1 MIPPFSLCET
11 TPQKNNLVVKGVR
24 HEYLFPKAMKKYLL
38 PIILSIFSFNAIFAQ
53 SGKTYTVTLDH
64 NDKTGVKEQ
73 ITATYGKPM
82 PEDIGLV
89 APTRIGYDFTGY
101 SFKGTYY
108 YDADLKSVRKY
119 NKAKDFTIFANWQA
133 HTTIVYLDFQDG
145 ENGTTQVITT
155 YGEAMPTGEE
165 IVAPVR
171 SGYIFEGYYTDING
185 NGVQYYN
192 ADMTSKRKW
201 NKDVEEIQLYAY
213 WTPNIIDVTD
223 ITLSDLT
230 ANLWVSETKT
240 LTATITP
247 ATASNTDVIWSS
259 SNESVATVSSDG
271 IITAIDKGS
280 CTITCTAADGSG
292 ITSTCD
298 VTVKQQ
304 VASIDFGYETLDM
317 TAGTVKTLTADIT
330 PSNADIETLVWE
342 SNNTNV
348 VNITSEGVLTAITPG
363 TATIKCI
370 ANGEYEATII
380 VNVTPLYITNDKPA
394 IAEGTYGEGGII
406 FTRSLTEKKY
416 ATFCMPYDIDL
427 SEYTDNF
434 SKVYVPMGITLLK
447 STGTLMV
454 MFKDVPF
461 TETIP
466 AGQPFIVYGA
476 QSGSVFIKNCSEVTI
491 SSLANPEPISLD
503 VYNWNGSNGF
513 MTLNPDISVKIG
525 GSYTKLLG
533 LAKGKYYMYSSSGS
547 MSNATSVSPYRVYVY
562 KNDEL
567 SKAKITDIQFSFNE
581 ENTVTG
587 IENIVNEQ
595 SNNDNVYNLN
605 GQRINISNV
614 QNGVYIFNGKKY
626 MK

>member
-1 MIPPFSLCET
+1 
-11 TPQKNNLVVKGVR
+11 
-24 HEYLFPKAMKKYLL
+24 MKKYLL

-53 SGKTYTVTLDH
+53 SGQTYTVTLDH
-64 NDKTGVKEQ
+64 NDNTGVKEK
-73 ITATYGKPM
+73 ITVTYGEPM
-82 PEDIGLV
+82 PEDIGLI

-101 SFKGTYY
+101 SKNGTYY
-108 YDADLKSVRKY
+108 YDADLKSARKY
-119 NKAKDFTIFANWQA
+119 IKTKNYTIFANWKA
-133 HTTIVYLDFQDG
+133 HTTTVYLDFQEG
-145 ENGTTQVITT
+145 ENGTAQVATT
-155 YGEAMPTGEE
+155 YDNAMPIGEE

-171 SGYIFEGYYTDING
+171 SGYTFAGYYTDING

-192 ADMTSKRKW
+192 ADMTSTRSW
-201 NKDVEEIQLYAY
+201 DIDVAEIQLYAY
-213 WTPNIIDVTD
+213 WIPNITYVTD
-223 ITLSDLT
+223 ITLSDFT
-230 ANLWVSETKT
+230 ANLLVDATKT

-259 SNESVATVSSDG
+259 SNESIATVSSDG
-271 IITAIDKGS
+271 TITAIAEGS

-298 VTVKQQ
+298 VTVRQQ
-304 VASIDFGYETLDM
+304 AISIDFEYETLDM
-317 TAGTVKTLTADIT
+317 TAGTVKTITPVIT
-330 PSNADIETLVWE
+330 PSNADIETLTWE
-342 SNNTNV
+342 SSNTNV
-348 VNITSEGVLTAITPG
+348 VNITEGILTAITPG

-370 ANGEYEATII
+370 ANGEYEATMT
-380 VNVTPLYITNDKPA
+380 VNVTSLNITEKKPA

-406 FTRSLTEKKY
+406 FTRSVTENQY

-434 SKVYVPMGITLLK
+434 SKVYVPMGITLLNPN
-447 STGTLMV
+447 GTLMI

-476 QSGSVFIKNCSEVTI
+476 QSAPVSIMNSSEVTI
-491 SSLANPEPISLD
+491 SSLAEPEPINLD

-513 MTLNPDISVKIG
+513 MTLNSDISLKIG
-525 GSYTKLLG
+525 GTYTKLSG
-533 LAKGKYYMYSSSGS
+533 LEQEKYYVFATNGS
-547 MSNATSVSPYRVYVY
+547 IKNGTSLSPYRVYVY

-567 SKAKITDIQFSFNE
+567 SNAKITDIQFSLNE
-581 ENTVTG
+581 DNTVTG
-587 IENIVNEQ
+587 IENIVDEQ

>member
-1 MIPPFSLCET
+1 
-11 TPQKNNLVVKGVR
+11 
-24 HEYLFPKAMKKYLL
+24 MKKYLL

-53 SGKTYTVTLDH
+53 SGQTYRVTLDH
-64 NDKTGVKEQ
+64 NDNTGVKEK
-73 ITATYGKPM
+73 ITVTYGEPM
-82 PEDIGLV
+82 PEDIGLI

-101 SFKGTYY
+101 SKNGTYY

-119 NKAKDFTIFANWQA
+119 NKAKNYTIFANWKA
-133 HTTIVYLDFQDG
+133 HTTNVYLDFQEG
-145 ENGTTQVITT
+145 ENGTAQVATT
-155 YGEAMPTGEE
+155 YDNAMPIGEE

-171 SGYIFEGYYTDING
+171 SGYTFAGYYTDING

-192 ADMTSKRKW
+192 ADMTSTRSW
-201 NKDVEEIQLYAY
+201 DIDVEEIQLYAY
-213 WTPNIIDVTD
+213 WTPNITYVTD
-223 ITLSDLT
+223 ITLSDFT
-230 ANLWVSETKT
+230 ANLLVDATKT

-259 SNESVATVSSDG
+259 SNESIATVSSDG
-271 IITAIDKGS
+271 TITAIAEGS

-298 VTVKQQ
+298 VTVRQQ
-304 VASIDFGYETLDM
+304 AISIDFEYETLDM
-317 TAGTVKTLTADIT
+317 TAGTEKTITPVIT
-330 PSNADIETLVWE
+330 PSNADIETLTWE
-342 SNNTNV
+342 SSNTNV
-348 VNITSEGVLTAITPG
+348 VNITEGILTAITPG

-370 ANGEYEATII
+370 ANGEYEATMT
-380 VNVTPLYITNDKPA
+380 VNVTSLNITEKKPA

-406 FTRSLTEKKY
+406 FTRSVTENQY

-434 SKVYVPMGITLLK
+434 SKVYVPMGITLLNPN
-447 STGTLMV
+447 GTLMI

-476 QSGSVFIKNCSEVTI
+476 QSAPVSIMNSSEVTI
-491 SSLANPEPISLD
+491 YSLAEPEPINLD

-513 MTLNPDISVKIG
+513 MTLNSDISLKIG
-525 GSYTKLLG
+525 GTYTKLSG
-533 LAKGKYYMYSSSGS
+533 LEQEKYYVFATNGS
-547 MSNATSVSPYRVYVY
+547 IKNGTSLSPYRVYIC
-562 KNDEL
+562 KNDDL

-581 ENTVTG
+581 DNTVTG
-587 IENIVNEQ
+587 IENIVDEQ

>member
-1 MIPPFSLCET
+1 
-11 TPQKNNLVVKGVR
+11 VVKGVR

-53 SGKTYTVTLDH
+53 SGQTYTVTLDH
-64 NDKTGVKEQ
+64 NDKTGVTEQ

-101 SFKGTYY
+101 SRNGTYY

-119 NKAKDFTIFANWQA
+119 NKAKDFIIYANWRA
-133 HTTIVYLDFQDG
+133 HTTTVYLDFQEG
-145 ENGTTQVITT
+145 ENGTDQVIST
-155 YGEAMPTGEE
+155 YNKAMPIGEE

-171 SGYIFEGYYTDING
+171 LGYTFAGYYTDING
-185 NGVQYYN
+185 NGIQYYN
-192 ADMTSKRKW
+192 ADMTSKRNW
-201 NKDVEEIQLYAY
+201 DKDVAEIQLYAY
-213 WTPNIIDVTD
+213 WTPNVIDVIDVTD

-230 ANLWVSETKT
+230 ANLWVGETKT

-247 ATASNTDVIWSS
+247 AAASNTNVIWSS
-259 SNESVATVSSDG
+259 SNESIATVSSDG
-271 IITAIDKGS
+271 IITAVDKGS

-342 SNNTNV
+342 SSNTNV

-363 TATIKCI
+363 TATIKCT
-370 ANGEYEATII
+370 ANDEYEATIT
-380 VNVTPLYITNDKPA
+380 VNVTPLNITNDKPA

-406 FTRSLTEKKY
+406 LTRSLTENKC
-416 ATFCMPYDIDL
+416 ATFCMPYDINL

-434 SKVYVPMGITLLK
+434 SKVYVPMGMALLK
-447 STGTLMV
+447 SNGTLIIMY
-454 MFKDVPF
+454 KDVPF

-476 QSGSVFIKNCSEVTI
+476 QSGSVSIMNSSEVTI
-491 SSLANPEPISLD
+491 SSLTNPEPINLD
-503 VYNWNGSNGF
+503 VYNWNGSDGF
-513 MTLNPDISVKIG
+513 ITLNSDISLKIG
-525 GSYTKLLG
+525 GSYTKLSG
-533 LAKGKYYMYSSSGS
+533 LDKEKYYVFTTSGS
-547 MSNATSVSPYRVYVY
+547 IKNSAGVSPYRLYVY
-562 KNDEL
+562 KNDDL
-567 SKAKITDIQFSFNE
+567 SKAKITDIQFSLNE
-581 ENTVTG
+581 DNTVTG

-605 GQRINISNV
+605 GQRINVSNV

>member
-101 SFKGTYY
+101 SCKGTYY

-213 WTPNIIDVTD
+213 WTPNIINVTD
-223 ITLSDLT
+223 ITLSDFT
-230 ANLWVSETKT
+230 ANLWVGETKT

-247 ATASNTDVIWSS
+247 AAASNTNVIWSS
-259 SNESVATVSSDG
+259 SNESIATVSSDG
-271 IITAIDKGS
+271 IITAVDKGS

-317 TAGTVKTLTADIT
+317 TAGTVKILTADIT
-330 PSNADIETLVWE
+330 PSNADIENLVWE

-363 TATIKCI
+363 TATIKCT
-370 ANGEYEATII
+370 ANDEYEATII

-406 FTRSLTEKKY
+406 LTRSITEKNY
-416 ATFCMPYDIDL
+416 ATFCMPYDVDL

-434 SKVYVPMGITLLK
+434 SKVYVPLGMALLK
-447 STGTLMV
+447 SNGTLMI

-466 AGQPFIVYGA
+466 AGQPFIVNSA
-476 QSGSVFIKNCSEVTI
+476 QSGSVSIKNCSEVTI
-491 SSLANPEPISLD
+491 SSLANPEPINLD

-513 MTLNPDISVKIG
+513 MTFNSDISLKIG
-525 GSYTKLLG
+525 GSYTKLSG
-533 LAKGKYYMYSSSGS
+533 LDKKNYVFTSSGS
-547 MSNATSVSPYRVYVY
+547 IKNGTSVSPYRLYVY
-562 KNDEL
+562 KNDEI
-567 SKAKITDIQFSFNE
+567 SKAKITDIQFSLNE
-581 ENTVTG
+581 DNTVTG
-587 IENIVNEQ
+587 IENIVDEQ
-595 SNNDNVYNLN
+595 SSNDNVYNLN